1 MEPESRLFLM
11 LDQEAV
17 NVSRFYPSEIVSIV
31 SEACFQ
37 GISSELGGGLG
48 QERRPR
54 HCIEDQRRYCTTR
67 DARHGALIR
76 GTEPKPSCL

>member
-17 NVSRFYPSEIVSIV
+17 NVSRFYPNEAVSIV
-31 SEACFQ
+31 SEACSN
-37 GISSELGGGLG
+37 GISGNLDGGQDG

-54 HCIEDQRRYCTTR
+54 HCIKDQRRYCTTR
-67 DARHGALIR
+67 DARHGALR